1 MKFMPDVERPP
12 IQDIQDNTAST
23 EFSKSFE
30 LVTAKT
36 EKSRIF
42 KRSRSV
48 GCDEEF
54 ASISGILKK
63 PSTSS
68 AVND

>member
-1 MKFMPDVERPP
+1 MPDVETPV
-12 IQDIQDNTAST
+12 QDNTAST

-30 LVTAKT
+30 LVTVKT
-36 EKSRIF
+36 DKSRIF
-42 KRSRSV
+42 KRSLSL
-48 GCDEEF
+48 GCNDEF